1 MKQYHLSKTVLQKA
15 QITHCKISYSKGAAR
30 SQEALRILRNSSPEV
45 PWKGKAEFLLG
56 FCLRMKL
63 SSDPERY
70 RAAIIA
76 ISMHW
81 VSIESLGKDLAEW
94 PAWCETLVQNQH
106 LEEGGEE
113 KEERVEEDELV
124 HQNRRKSRW
133 LPITLTYDT
142 WGKAGRHM
150 EESCRRSEVEQ
161 KIRPAV
167 VEQSGSNRRW
177 CYSRHNSLNGVNI
190 LNSVQ

>member
-1 MKQYHLSKTVLQKA
+1 MSCLVWE
-15 QITHCKISYSKGAAR
+15 
-30 SQEALRILRNSSPEV
+30 QE
-45 PWKGKAEFLLG
+45 
-56 FCLRMKL
+56 
-63 SSDPERY
+63 
-70 RAAIIA
+70 
-76 ISMHW
+76 
-81 VSIESLGKDLAEW
+81 
-94 PAWCETLVQNQH
+94 QNQH

-113 KEERVEEDELV
+113 EEERVEEDELV
-124 HQNRRKSRW
+124 HENRRKSRW

-167 VEQSGSNRRW
+167 VEQSGSNAYRKW
-177 CYSRHNSLNGVNI
+177 CDSRHNSLNSVINVNIENI